1 MKLNADYD
9 KLQDAL
15 VLSEAQRATLGQY
28 IRTEGFALILRMWRD
43 EVRKFTEI
51 ALGSDMADDKSSLE
65 ALRKAKVAAQLFQG
79 WVDRLNQE
87 LELLDT
93 QSSSIGTQTN
103 PENYNAIAEFGGE
116 EI

>member
-1 MKLNADYD
+1 MKLSADYD
-9 KLQDAL
+9 KLQDVL

-43 EVRKFTEI
+43 EVRKFTEA
-51 ALGSDMADDKSSLE
+51 ALGSDTADDKVSLE

-79 WVDRLNQE
+79 WVDRLNHE
-87 LELLDT
+87 LEMLEGQVTD
-93 QSSSIGTQTN
+93 IGTAEN

-116 EI
+116 